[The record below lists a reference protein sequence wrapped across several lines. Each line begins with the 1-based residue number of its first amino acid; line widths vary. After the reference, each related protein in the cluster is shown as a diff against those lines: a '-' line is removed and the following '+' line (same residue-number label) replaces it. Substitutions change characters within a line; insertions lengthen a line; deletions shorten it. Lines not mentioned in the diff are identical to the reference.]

1 MFFRDE
7 DGNSYMEEVG
17 LGGFKSDKEKEEYE
31 KKEIKILM
39 NRQEQIATFESPS
52 YYIQVCGVKK
62 WMREKYDKLLKDT
75 FKVSFITNHQ
85 ELKMNIK
92 EFRTSK
98 TFWYGKTPIYQL
110 SVWIRGDFEGKKIGD
125 LPEDLKIESVVES
138 NGFIFASDVIAGV
151 KSRDVHYSLGYG
163 EIKLPKKIN
172 YFNTRNQH
180 KSICLTKT
188 DTLNS
193 LNSYYL

>member
-62 WMREKYDKLLKDT
+62 WMSEKYNKILKDA

-85 ELKMNIK
+85 ELKTNTK
-92 EFRTSK
+92 EFRSSK
-98 TFWYGKTPIYQL
+98 IFWYGGTPIYQIE
-110 SVWIRGDFEGKKIGD
+110 VRIRGDFETTKVGD
-125 LPEDLKIESVVES
+125 LPEDLKIKSIVEY
-138 NGFIFASDVIAGV
+138 NGFIFSSDMIAEV
-151 KSRDVHYSLGYG
+151 QSSDTHYSLGYG
-163 EIKLPKKIN
+163 EIKLPRKVN
-172 YFNTRNQH
+172 YFSTSSNQM
-180 KSICLTKT
+180 KFICLTKM
-188 DTLNS
+188 D
-193 LNSYYL
+193 SYR